1 MMLSPREAPKFDAPG
16 DLLGER
22 RIQNRKSRGKFLLSA
37 TSYRGFQ
44 KAELCLLGEGEKIK
58 IPGWELFPLVP
69 WDEPR
74 EFGAHS
80 LAVVSHFPGAGAMCW
95 KGRLCAGREGPAVC
109 RCRAGCA
116 RGRDAV
122 SALRERSPRPE
133 HLPGNYGTGPP
144 FSHSRP
150 WAPAS
155 LPSAWPL
162 PKASLSSPLPRSA
175 PLFKLWPSELP
186 PHPRRWLRD
195 GAAEERS
202 CHVNFPLFFRAPRT
216 DRLPSNFCGNYMRR
230 SSLCKT
236 YIFFFP
242 ACENSAERWG
252 ILTTPQPSIYRLVR
266 HRLWASLKRKL
277 AAFDPSGSWMRLL
290 SQPLLRAQPSE
301 LLYLYLIKDS
311 KPTST
316 MHKYWS
322 AAWKLKSLHL
332 SALRS
337 LMELAWWCRIFLL
350 SQQRGKSWLQEWFAN
365 TAPWKEKCRA
375 SSIVSE
381 WNVTFS
387 QKLSCLGWQR
397 LGNCAFLE
405 RWLQWQ
411 R

>member
-1 MMLSPREAPKFDAPG
+1 MLSPRETPKLDVPG

-44 KAELCLLGEGEKIK
+44 KAELCLLGEGEEIK
-58 IPGWELFPLVP
+58 IPGWELLPLVP

-80 LAVVSHFPGAGAMCW
+80 LAEVSHFPGAGWMW
-95 KGRLCAGREGPAVC
+95 LAVC
-109 RCRAGCA
+109 RCRAGCG

-122 SALRERSPRPE
+122 SALRERSLRPE

-144 FSHSRP
+144 SSHSLP
-150 WAPAS
+150 WAPAT

-175 PLFKLWPSELP
+175 ALFKLSPSELP

-236 YIFFFP
+236 YIFS
-242 ACENSAERWG
+242 C
-252 ILTTPQPSIYRLVR
+252 L
-266 HRLWASLKRKL
+266 RKL
-277 AAFDPSGSWMRLL
+277 RGALGNINYAA
-290 SQPLLRAQPSE
+290 A
-301 LLYLYLIKDS
+301 LYLSARPSPALSIAE
-311 KPTST
+311 TQT
-316 MHKYWS
+316 CCIWS
-322 AAWKLKSLHL
+322 QRKLDAAALPAASQS
-332 SALRS
+332 SAFR
-337 LMELAWWCRIFLL
+337 APVPIFD
-350 SQQRGKSWLQEWFAN
+350 
-365 TAPWKEKCRA
+365 
-375 SSIVSE
+375 
-381 WNVTFS
+381 
-387 QKLSCLGWQR
+387 QR
-397 LGNCAFLE
+397 L
-405 RWLQWQ
+405 
-411 R
+411 

>member
-1 MMLSPREAPKFDAPG
+1 MNPG
-16 DLLGER
+16 SSGRILL
-22 RIQNRKSRGKFLLSA
+22 QWFLISQALVRCA
-37 TSYRGFQ
+37 GRAGCV
-44 KAELCLLGEGEKIK
+44 LEG
-58 IPGWELFPLVP
+58 
-69 WDEPR
+69 
-74 EFGAHS
+74 
-80 LAVVSHFPGAGAMCW
+80 
-95 KGRLCAGREGPAVC
+95 KGRLCAGAGLDAGAAGMRCPRCGSAPRAPSICRGTMELALLSPTAAPELQPPCPPPDLFPKPLSPPRCPARLRFSNSGPRNC
-109 RCRAGCA
+109 LPTLGAGC
-116 RGRDAV
+116 
-122 SALRERSPRPE
+122 ETEP
-133 HLPGNYGTGPP
+133 
-144 FSHSRP
+144 
-150 WAPAS
+150 
-155 LPSAWPL
+155 
-162 PKASLSSPLPRSA
+162 PRSDPA
-175 PLFKLWPSELP
+175 TW
-186 PHPRRWLRD
+186 
-195 GAAEERS
+195 
-202 CHVNFPLFFRAPRT
+202 T
-216 DRLPSNFCGNYMRR
+216 
-230 SSLCKT
+230 SLCFSVRPGQTVSLVTFVATTCEGAHYVKHT
-236 YIFFFP
+236 FFFP

-337 LMELAWWCRIFLL
+337 LMEPAWWCRIFLL

>member
-1 MMLSPREAPKFDAPG
+1 MMLSPRETPKFDVPG

-80 LAVVSHFPGAGAMCW
+80 LAVVSHFPGAGAMRW

-109 RCRAGCA
+109 RCRAGCG

-144 FSHSRP
+144 FSP
-150 WAPAS
+150 AAPELQPPCPPPDLFPKPLSPPRCPARLRFS
-155 LPSAWPL
+155 NSGPRNCLPTLGAGCETEP
-162 PKASLSSPLPRSA
+162 PRSDPA
-175 PLFKLWPSELP
+175 TW
-186 PHPRRWLRD
+186 
-195 GAAEERS
+195 
-202 CHVNFPLFFRAPRT
+202 T
-216 DRLPSNFCGNYMRR
+216 
-230 SSLCKT
+230 SLCFSVRPGQTVSLVTFVATTCEGAHYVKHT
-236 YIFFFP
+236 FFFP

-337 LMELAWWCRIFLL
+337 LMEPAWWCRIFLL